1 VRRFPDMSVILQPAV
16 SARRTAGS
24 ARGWKTTGKSVPFS
38 EDIAAGVKA
47 GDPDAVG
54 AVYTVLAGRLLSY
67 LMARVHD
74 RPTAEDLLEATFI
87 ELIQRGDRIDGGPK
101 AIKAWLF
108 RAAHFNALDYLRSAR
123 RRIEDLEDGTEAFD
137 VEDPDLGPEER
148 AVVEEINI
156 TVRRAMER
164 LSEDQRQV
172 LFLRYMGGLTA
183 PEVAEILGKSDG
195 AVRSLQHRGERAL
208 ARYLEAEMAAVASGP
223 GESS

>member
-1 VRRFPDMSVILQPAV
+1 
-16 SARRTAGS
+16 
-24 ARGWKTTGKSVPFS
+24 VPFS
-38 EDIAAGVKA
+38 EDIAAGVRA

-54 AVYTVLAGRLLSY
+54 AVYSVLSGRLLSY
-67 LMARVHD
+67 LLARVHD
-74 RPTAEDLLEATFI
+74 LPTAEDLLEATFV
-87 ELIQRGDRIDGGPK
+87 ELLLRGNRIDGGAK

-123 RRIEDLEDGTEAFD
+123 RRVEDLEDDALAFD
-137 VEDPDLGPEER
+137 VEDPDLGPEEL
-148 AVVEEINI
+148 AVAEEINQR
-156 TVRRAMER
+156 VRRAMSH
-164 LSEDQRQV
+164 LSDDQRQV

-208 ARYLEAEMAAVASGP
+208 ARLLEAELTAVPSGP